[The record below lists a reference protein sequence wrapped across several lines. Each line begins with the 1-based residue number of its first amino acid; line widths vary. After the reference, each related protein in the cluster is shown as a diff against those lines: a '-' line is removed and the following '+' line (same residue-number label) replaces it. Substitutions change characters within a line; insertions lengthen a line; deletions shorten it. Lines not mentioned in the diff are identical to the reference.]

1 MWSKIS
7 EKFHVTEALV
17 MLTLISLGPAL
28 FSAILFILIFRVRT
42 GG

>member
-7 EKFHVTEALV
+7 EKFHFAEALA
-17 MLTLISLGPAL
+17 MLTLISIGPAL
-28 FSAILFILIFRVRT
+28 FGAILFILIFKVNT